1 MFIKSNVFRLVS
13 IFCIVF
19 SLAVFAFGDTI
30 RLKDGS
36 IIKGK
41 IVSFDGG
48 KFVVL
53 IDDGTRQRTL
63 NFSADEVES
72 ITFDSSPLP
81 VSNNNSTERNPPTIK
96 TEGNSTIIT
105 VGQDKTK
112 TNDLPNNNSTGN
124 NLPPKNSPRVIT
136 DDPTNTK
143 PNNNSSNTTVITAK
157 PITLSISVMADNTA
171 NGWTNSGWVV
181 RKGQKIRIKGSGRVS
196 LGNGRFS
203 NPGGISSLP
212 DNDKL
217 VKNQPTGGLIA
228 VIGGDNNDFIF
239 VGDAYEF
246 VAARDGDLFLGV
258 NEGNLNDNSGS
269 YEVTIEID
277 PNTGN

>member
-1 MFIKSNVFRLVS
+1 MFIKSGFFRLFAAAS
-13 IFCIVF
+13 LIFA
-19 SLAVFAFGDTI
+19 LAVFAFADTI

-36 IIKGK
+36 IIKGR

-48 KFVVL
+48 KFIVL

-72 ITFDSSPLP
+72 ITFDSAPLP
-81 VSNNNSTERNPPTIK
+81 VSANNSSQRNPPTIK

-105 VGQDKTK
+105 VGQDNPKNSNSTDNSS
-112 TNDLPNNNSTGN
+112 TTGDLP
-124 NLPPKNSPRVIT
+124 PMNSPRVIT
-136 DDPTNTK
+136 QDNSNPPPQNDPVK
-143 PNNNSSNTTVITAK
+143 TTVITSK
-157 PITLSISVMADNTA
+157 PITIKISVLADNTS

-181 RKGQKIRIKGSGRVS
+181 RRGQKIKIRGSGRVS
-196 LGNGRFS
+196 LGNGRMS
-203 NPGGISSLP
+203 SPGGISSLP

-217 VKNQPTGGLIA
+217 VKNQPTGALIA

-239 VGDAYEF
+239 VGNGYEF

-269 YEVTIEID
+269 YEVVIEID
-277 PNTGN
+277 PNIGN

>member
-1 MFIKSNVFRLVS
+1 MFIKSKFFRLIS

-19 SLAVFAFGDTI
+19 SLAVFAFADTI

-53 IDDGTRQRTL
+53 IDDGTRRRTL

-72 ITFDSSPLP
+72 IVFDSSSLP
-81 VSNNNSTERNPPTIK
+81 ASNTNSTISTEPSPPTVQ
-96 TEGNSTIIT
+96 TDGNSTIIT
-105 VGQDKTK
+105 VGQNNRNT
-112 TNDLPNNNSTGN
+112 NNNPPSN
-124 NLPPKNSPRVIT
+124 NPR
-136 DDPTNTK
+136 PTTPTINQ
-143 PNNNSSNTTVITAK
+143 PAERTVITAQ
-157 PITLSISVMADNTA
+157 PITIKISVMADNTS

-196 LGNGRFS
+196 LGNGRMS

-212 DNDKL
+212 DTDKL
-217 VKNQPTGGLIA
+217 MQNKPTGGLIA
-228 VIGGDNNDFIF
+228 VIGADNNDFIF
-239 VGDAYEF
+239 IGNSHEF
-246 VAARDGDLFLGV
+246 TATRDGDLFLGV

-269 YEVTIEID
+269 FEVTIEID
-277 PNTGN
+277 PNI